1 MRKII
6 LLSLLTLTTLSFGQE
21 TEFKFAKEG
30 FTDYIITTIEN
41 KSQTELYKKTLEWI
55 GATYKN
61 PKEAIK
67 SQKENE
73 FIRFEGVSKSL
84 INVNSAGK
92 IPREA
97 KYQIEITF
105 KDGKYKLDVTDISV
119 YSPPGENGA
128 GGWATT
134 ELKNLEAYYN
144 KKGETKTVYKY
155 YPEMIPVFF
164 NDLNRNLKDFILHGQ
179 AGGKKSDW

>member
-6 LLSLLTLTTLSFGQE
+6 LLSFLTFTILSFGQE

-30 FTDYIITTIEN
+30 FTDYIITTVPN
-41 KSQTELYKKTLEWI
+41 KSQAELYKKTLEWI
-55 GATYKN
+55 ATTYKN

-67 SQKENE
+67 AQKENE
-73 FIRFEGVSKSL
+73 SIRFEGVTKTL
-84 INVNSAGK
+84 INVNSNGK
-92 IPREA
+92 IARDA
-97 KYQIEITF
+97 KYQIEVTF

-144 KKGETKTVYKY
+144 KKGEIKTVYKY
-155 YPEMIPVFF
+155 YPEMIPAFF
-164 NDLNRNLKDFILHGQ
+164 NDLNKNLKDYILNGQ
-179 AGGKKSDW
+179 AGGQKSEW